1 MSQFTYATSIPQ
13 ASLIAL
19 GVQVYEI
26 VRPNYP
32 ALAHSIMQ
40 QIPNLNINDLQKL
53 DEKILN
59 TSPSGPLANATN
71 QGTGATGKSN
81 KIDKN
86 KKDIFKKITS
96 QLIGRNVLSQLFRNP
111 VVINDLQPLN
121 NNSKHNKNTNL
132 IDNSA
137 DSGMHTLFREV
148 PR

>member
-1 MSQFTYATSIPQ
+1 
-13 ASLIAL
+13 
-19 GVQVYEI
+19 
-26 VRPNYP
+26 
-32 ALAHSIMQ
+32 MQ

-53 DEKILN
+53 DEKILS

-71 QGTGATGKSN
+71 QGTGTTGKSN

-96 QLIGRNVLSQLFRNP
+96 QLIGRHVLSQLFRNP

-121 NNSKHNKNTNL
+121 NNSKHNKNTNV
-132 IDNSA
+132 IDSSA
-137 DSGMHTLFREV
+137 DSGMHTLFRDV